1 MAHGHVEMELKMLKI
16 MVAHGHVEM
25 EAKLLKNGGGA
36 WTCRAGA
43 KNVEKFWWHMD
54 M

>member
-1 MAHGHVEMELKMLKI
+1 
-16 MVAHGHVEM
+16 MVAPGHVEM

-36 WTCRAGA
+36 WTCRAGT
-43 KNVEKFWWHMD
+43 KNVEKFWRHMD